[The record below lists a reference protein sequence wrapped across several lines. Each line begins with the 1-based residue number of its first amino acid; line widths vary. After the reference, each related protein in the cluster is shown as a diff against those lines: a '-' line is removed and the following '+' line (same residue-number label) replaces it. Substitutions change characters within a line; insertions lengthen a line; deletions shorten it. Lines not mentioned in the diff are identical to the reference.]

1 MVILFFLQPTRS
13 RNYENFRNIC
23 SCELFFHVRDKYQP
37 AFIGH
42 DQGVSTGASYV
53 YILIFTTCGEKD
65 HCWLSQTT
73 MALRS
78 KSSVRTI
85 QNHLNELVKTEYIS
99 IRKDEHGR
107 NIYTLLLSDRLLAL
121 LRKLGIPTH
130 DSRITA
136 EEPHE
141 NFSHDIRVNKKQD
154 ITPLSPLPSP
164 AAISPL
170 QTSRRTGFP
179 SSAPTTQRV
188 QGRGDFSSLSRTN
201 ATPHAPRV
209 LHRPAV
215 SHEFEQLWA
224 AWPQTAT
231 WAMPHNR
238 QLALRVYRRME
249 RAGQLPPIEVL
260 LATVELYKRTDSRW
274 LNGYPPELSSW
285 LHSRQFEKAPLV
297 RPKKTA
303 FGKFVPAEPVLSPE
317 ERRQA
322 EVYRARIEELQ
333 KRFNQ
338 PTVSASPTP
347 SQDADALIALW
358 PEPERQRVPVT
369 TYLNYLSGKGK
380 RLDLTRLFS
389 LARDYL
395 SGTSSPMSLVGWL
408 RGQQGGAYAV
418 L

>member
-1 MVILFFLQPTRS
+1 MRIFETFAPVS
-13 RNYENFRNIC
+13 
-23 SCELFFHVRDKYQP
+23 LFFHVRDKYQP

-53 YILIFTTCGEKD
+53 YILIFTACGEKD

-85 QNHLNELVKTEYIS
+85 QNYLNELVKADYIS

-107 NIYTLLLSDRLLAL
+107 NIYTLLLSDRLIAL

-130 DSRITA
+130 ETQISGTSSKSEGSQEA
-136 EEPHE
+136 HE
-141 NFSHDIRVNKKQD
+141 NFSPYIRDQRDQD
-154 ITPLSPLPSP
+154 PPLSPLPSP

-170 QTSRRTGFP
+170 QSSRRTGFP

-215 SHEFEQLWA
+215 SHEFEQLWL

-231 WAMPHNR
+231 WDMPRNKR
-238 QLALRVYRRME
+238 LALRVFRRME
-249 RAGQLPPIEVL
+249 RAGQLPPIEEL

-274 LNGYPPELSSW
+274 LNGYPPKLSNW

-297 RPKKTA
+297 RPQKTA
-303 FGKFVPAEPVLSPE
+303 FGKFVPAEPVLTPE

-338 PTVSASPTP
+338 PTLSASPTP

-369 TYLNYLSGKGK
+369 TYLNYLSGKGQK
-380 RLDLTRLFS
+380 PDLARLVS

-395 SGTSSPMSLVGWL
+395 SETSSPMSLVGWL
-408 RGQQGGAYAV
+408 RSCQACAV
-418 L
+418 

>member
-1 MVILFFLQPTRS
+1 MRIFETFAPVS
-13 RNYENFRNIC
+13 
-23 SCELFFHVRDKYQP
+23 LFFHVRDKYQP

-85 QNHLNELVKTEYIS
+85 QNYLNELVKTDYIS

-107 NIYTLLLSDRLLAL
+107 NIYTLLLSDRLIAL
-121 LRKLGIPTH
+121 LGKLGIPTH
-130 DSRITA
+130 NPRITA
-136 EEPHE
+136 KEPHE
-141 NFSHDIRVNKKQD
+141 KFSHDIRVNKKQN

-170 QTSRRTGFP
+170 QSSRRTGFP

-215 SHEFEQLWA
+215 SHEFEQLWL

-231 WAMPHNR
+231 WAMPRNR

-249 RAGQLPPIEVL
+249 RAGQLPPIENL

-274 LNGYPPELSSW
+274 LNGYPPELSNW

-297 RPKKTA
+297 RPKKMA
-303 FGKFVPAEPVLSPE
+303 FGEFVPAEPVLTPE

-338 PTVSASPTP
+338 PTV
-347 SQDADALIALW
+347 
-358 PEPERQRVPVT
+358 
-369 TYLNYLSGKGK
+369 
-380 RLDLTRLFS
+380 
-389 LARDYL
+389 
-395 SGTSSPMSLVGWL
+395 
-408 RGQQGGAYAV
+408 
-418 L
+418 